1 MAGPVREVE
10 PTAHRF
16 ADDGAIPN
24 NPTLPFLVYPG
35 AVELA
40 GAADPAAIFEELFAA
55 NGWGGS
61 WRDGI
66 FTFPHYHSNA
76 HEVLGIAC
84 GSATVRFG
92 GSTGIVL
99 EVRAGDVA
107 VLPAGTGHQNLGA
120 SGDLLVVGAYPH
132 GQEDYDLCR
141 GGPSERPRALDNIAH
156 VPLPDADPVYGRPGP
171 LVEQWAATS

>member
-10 PTAHRF
+10 AAAHRF

-84 GSATVRFG
+84 GSARVRFG
-92 GSTGIVL
+92 GGTGIVL

-120 SGDLLVVGAYPH
+120 SGDLLVVGAYPR
-132 GQEDYDLCR
+132 GQEDYDLRR
-141 GGPSERPRALDNIAH
+141 GHPSERPRVLDNIAH
-156 VPLPDADPVYGRPGP
+156 VPLPEADPVYGRPGP